1 MKKVLSLFPV
11 LSFGLTKCSNDDIG
25 YSSNNISSSSLANS
39 LYLRDSSNTVYNV
52 DWEVSGK
59 RLKVFPFVNSNIIQT
74 NTVNNLYLKGQI
86 SSLGGNRLS
95 STLEAPE
102 TITEATP
109 ADTFRLPIYK
119 LTEFVDIDDG
129 KLGYD

>member
-1 MKKVLSLFPV
+1 MKKVLNLFPV

-59 RLKVFPFVNSNIIQT
+59 RLKVFPFAYSNIIQA

-102 TITEATP
+102 TITEVTP

-129 KLGYD
+129 KLG

>member
-52 DWEVSGK
+52 DWEVSGT
-59 RLKVFPFVNSNIIQT
+59 RLQVFPFVNSNIIQT

-95 STLEAPE
+95 NTCLLYTSLSLKSLRGLSA
-102 TITEATP
+102 AKGYM
-109 ADTFRLPIYK
+109 ADWSRISL
-119 LTEFVDIDDG
+119 
-129 KLGYD
+129 

>member
-1 MKKVLSLFPV
+1 MEKTLSLFPV
-11 LSFGLTKCSNDDIG
+11 LSFGLSKCHNDDIG
-25 YSSNNISSSSLANS
+25 YSSNNISASSLANS
-39 LYLRDSSNTVYNV
+39 LYLRDSSNIVYNV

-95 STLEAPE
+95 TTLEAPE
-102 TITEATP
+102 TITEVTP
-109 ADTFRLPIYK
+109 ADTFRLPIYR
-119 LTEFVDIDDG
+119 LTQFVDIDDG
-129 KLGYD
+129 KLG

>member
-1 MKKVLSLFPV
+1 MEKTLSLFPV
-11 LSFGLTKCSNDDIG
+11 LSFGLSKCHNDDIG

-59 RLKVFPFVNSNIIQT
+59 RLKVFPFVNSNIVQT

-95 STLEAPE
+95 STLEALSLIHISEP
-102 TITEATP
+102 TRP
-109 ADTFRLPIYK
+109 Y
-119 LTEFVDIDDG
+119 
-129 KLGYD
+129 

>member
-1 MKKVLSLFPV
+1 MEKTLSLFPV
-11 LSFGLTKCSNDDIG
+11 LSFGLSKCHNDDIG

-59 RLKVFPFVNSNIIQT
+59 RLKVFPFVNSNIVQT

-95 STLEAPE
+95 NTLEAPE

-119 LTEFVDIDDG
+119 LTEFINIDG
-129 KLGYD
+129 KLG